1 MAGLQVL
8 PPRSHNGPALN
19 VEVTKLPNGL
29 TVVSDRMEQVETVS
43 LGVWVGAGTRFET
56 ADINGISHLLEHMA
70 FKGTKRRSARA
81 IAEEIEAVGGV
92 LNAYTS
98 RELTAYYAKVLHEDA
113 TLAVDIIAD
122 ILQHS
127 IMDEDELVRERA
139 VVLQEIGQALDTP
152 DDIVFDYFQ
161 ETAFP
166 NQPLG
171 RPVLGE
177 AKLVEHM
184 GRDAL
189 LGYMAHHYGASRM
202 IVAASGKIAHAQLV
216 ELAADA
222 FLHLPA
228 GASPTIAEGR
238 YRGGDFRSERDLE
251 QVHVIL
257 GLDGLSYHD
266 PDFHALQVYSTL
278 VGGGMSSRLFQEVR
292 EKRGLVYSIHAFASS
307 FTDCGT
313 FGVYAGTSEADVPE
327 VVRVVCDELRSV
339 GETASEEEIS
349 RARAQ
354 LKASILMSLE
364 STGARS
370 EQLGQQLLVFGRPI
384 PTSETIKLIEAVDK
398 AAIARIATRL
408 TASRPT
414 LAALGPI
421 SRLESY
427 ESVARRLN

>member
-1 MAGLQVL
+1 MAGLQLL
-8 PPRSHNGPALN
+8 PPRPQNGPALD

-29 TVVSDRMEQVETVS
+29 TVVSDRMEQVETIS
-43 LGVWVGAGTRFET
+43 FGVWVGAGTRFE
-56 ADINGISHLLEHMA
+56 AAEINGISHLLEHMA

-113 TLAVDIIAD
+113 PLAVDIIAD

-127 IMDEDELVRERA
+127 VMDEEELVRERA
-139 VVLQEIGQALDTP
+139 VVLQEIGQAIDTP
-152 DDIVFDYFQ
+152 DDIIFDYFQ

-166 NQPLG
+166 GQPLG

-177 AKLVEHM
+177 AKLVERM
-184 GRDAL
+184 GREAL
-189 LGYMAHHYGASRM
+189 LGYMARHYGASRM
-202 IVAASGKIAHAQLV
+202 IVAASGKITHARLV

-228 GASPTIAEGR
+228 GTSPAIAEGR

-251 QVHVIL
+251 QVHVVL

-266 PDFHALQVYSTL
+266 ADFHALQVYSTL
-278 VGGGMSSRLFQEVR
+278 LGGGMSSRLFQEVR

-327 VVRVVCDELRSV
+327 VVRVVCNELREV
-339 GETASEEEIS
+339 GETASEEEIG

-384 PTSETIKLIEAVDK
+384 PTSETIKKIEAVDK

-427 ESVARRLN
+427 DSVAERLN